1 MYLSINP
8 SIYIFIYLCYID
20 IMLMPPNFIQLLLL
34 DKAQYSDPPRLPAPI
49 DLNASKTAF
58 ICHLLMKRS
67 HKYQLGLEFYKCINL
82 SRAGAGCN
90 CM

>member
-8 SIYIFIYLCYID
+8 SIYIFIYLGYID
-20 IMLMPPNFIQLLLL
+20 IMLLPPNFIQLLLL
-34 DKAQYSDPPRLPAPI
+34 DKAQYSDPSRLPAPI

-82 SRAGAGCN
+82 SRAGAG
-90 CM
+90 